1 MDFKQLNELLKD
13 LRQIRKAQ
21 NLVTKD
27 VIHQIDGEGNQ
38 GDEGVSFEVYKL
50 PYDNMHVR
58 LKITTDSYGDNE
70 SISGIEFVQPI
81 EKTIKTFEAI

>member
-13 LRQIRKAQ
+13 LRDIRNSK

-27 VIHQIDGEGNQ
+27 VIHAIDGEGNQ
-38 GDEGVSFEVYKL
+38 GEEGVSFEVYKI

-58 LKITTDSYGDNE
+58 LKIVTDSYGDNE
-70 SISGIEFVQPI
+70 QAVGIEFVQPI
-81 EKTIKTFEAI
+81 EKTIKKFEDI